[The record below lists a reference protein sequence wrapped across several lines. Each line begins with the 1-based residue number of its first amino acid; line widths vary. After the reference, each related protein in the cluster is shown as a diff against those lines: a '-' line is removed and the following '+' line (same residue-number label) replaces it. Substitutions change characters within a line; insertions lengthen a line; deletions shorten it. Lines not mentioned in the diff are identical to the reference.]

1 MGGCKQDIGLNRPK
15 KAPFDQMIRLSP
27 DLVSRVRH
35 SIERRGYCFFGME
48 EMERLFSIVQRSHSA
63 RMRVLHEFAEACGVE
78 METTPHLTS
87 ARFVVKT
94 PVGCRTQ
101 PSA

>member
-15 KAPFDQMIRLSP
+15 KASFDQMCRLSP

-35 SIERRGYCFFGME
+35 SIERNGYCFFDRE
-48 EMERLFSIVQRSHSA
+48 ELARVFACVPGNHSA
-63 RMRVLHEFAEACGVE
+63 QLRVLHEFAEACGVE

-87 ARFVVKT
+87 ARFV
-94 PVGCRTQ
+94 RR
-101 PSA
+101 